1 MSNITNSIN
10 SVSVRFTRNDYMSN
24 RCSHAEYYGQFDSP
38 AVRNAILRVIPM
50 SDLMASFD
58 PYMNDIKLS
67 RWDSIR
73 FDRETLRNLTID
85 GHTHTHTHTHTNT
98 QLVRPLSDIV
108 CLTKTI
114 ASRMVSEM

>member
-10 SVSVRFTRNDYMSN
+10 SVSVCFTHNDYMSN

-50 SDLMASFD
+50 SDLMTTTD
-58 PYMNDIKLS
+58 PCMNDIKLS
-67 RWDSIR
+67 HWDSIR
-73 FDRETLRNLTID
+73 FDRETLRNLMMAN
-85 GHTHTHTHTHTNT
+85 GHTNGTS
-98 QLVRPLSDIV
+98 LVYSKSDIV

-114 ASRMVSEM
+114 ASRMVSEMHSL

>member
-50 SDLMASFD
+50 SDLMASRD

-73 FDRETLRNLTID
+73 LDRETLRNLTIAN
-85 GHTHTHTHTHTNT
+85 GHPTGTS
-98 QLVRPLSDIV
+98 LVYSKSDIV

-114 ASRMVSEM
+114 ASRMVSEINNL

>member
-1 MSNITNSIN
+1 MSTITTNSIN
-10 SVSVRFTRNDYMSN
+10 SASVRFTRNDYKSHC
-24 RCSHAEYYGQFDSP
+24 CSHAEYFGQFDSP

-50 SDLMASFD
+50 SDLMASHD

-73 FDRETLRNLTID
+73 LDRETLRNLTIAN
-85 GHTHTHTHTHTNT
+85 GHTNGTS
-98 QLVRPLSDIV
+98 LGYSKSDIV

>member
-1 MSNITNSIN
+1 MSNC
-10 SVSVRFTRNDYMSN
+10 
-24 RCSHAEYYGQFDSP
+24 CSHAEYYGQFDSP

-50 SDLMASFD
+50 SDLMASRD

-73 FDRETLRNLTID
+73 LDRETLRNLTIAN
-85 GHTHTHTHTHTNT
+85 GHTTGTS
-98 QLVRPLSDIV
+98 LVYSKSDIV

-114 ASRMVSEM
+114 ASRMVSEMYNL